1 MQTIR
6 REVRIAG
13 AAYCAMFAAVSL
25 AWIIRD
31 LSKIEDGGSL
41 WWHWSGVEGPT
52 FLAGSAYHDLLL
64 LVLYVAVGAAALRSA
79 VAGSALVAVAVAT
92 IGLRLPS
99 LWYLRSGI
107 MDYLPDG
114 TVTLAQLTCWAAVL
128 ASVVLV
134 AAVFAGRTGGPA
146 AAGPTPLGVMAA
158 LLLLVGAG
166 GSMIGWQFYV
176 LHKVK
181 WQEYEEMLT
190 GYRYHLALLDLP
202 PAWEVWFV
210 ALLAVVAGCA
220 ALRRAPSVR
229 PLGLIAAFLVFG
241 IAVFDVVL
249 YLKLDYFAEWGDL
262 PTAGKVNLLL
272 TVAEAVAGLLAFL
285 ALAPRGPEAFGSA
298 PPGAAPG
305 GGAIAGWGPPGPSGP
320 GGGAGPAGSGGFG
333 PPPGAAPGAVPVGSP
348 VQQSPGDARADAPPR
363 PSTPP
368 QPGTPPQD
376 AAPSPSAPPP
386 PPASPPSGG

>member
-1 MQTIR
+1 MGQLQTIR

-13 AAYCAMFAAVSL
+13 AAYCAVFAAISL

-64 LVLYVAVGAAALRSA
+64 LVLYVAVGVAALRSA

-114 TVTLAQLTCWAAVL
+114 IVTLAQLTCWAAVL

-146 AAGPTPLGVMAA
+146 AAGLRPYGAGAYGAESYGSAPQSAGAAPHPGRAPGAVAAGPTPLGVMAA

-181 WQEYEEMLT
+181 WEYYEKMLT
-190 GYRYHLALLDLP
+190 GHRFNLSLLDLP

-220 ALRRAPSVR
+220 ALRRTPSVR

-241 IAVFDVVL
+241 IAVFDVVF
-249 YLKLDYFAEWGDL
+249 YLKVDYFAEWGRL
-262 PTAGKVNLLL
+262 PTSGKVNLFL
-272 TVAEAVAGLLAFL
+272 TAAEAVAGLLAFL
-285 ALAPRGPEAFGSA
+285 ALVPRGPEAFGSA
-298 PPGAAPG
+298 PGGAAPG
-305 GGAIAGWGPPGPSGP
+305 GGAIAGWGPPGPRAP
-320 GGGAGPAGSGGFG
+320 RAGPAL
-333 PPPGAAPGAVPVGSP
+333 
-348 VQQSPGDARADAPPR
+348 GD
-363 PSTPP
+363 
-368 QPGTPPQD
+368 
-376 AAPSPSAPPP
+376 
-386 PPASPPSGG
+386 